1 MDLQGR
7 DLQRG
12 LRGEDVQLL
21 HSELAR
27 IGLMV
32 ASLAEPHAYFGPS
45 IRDAVKRFH
54 MGRGLETTRIVDTR
68 TAAAISKAAP
78 ERSAGQGGSCT

>member
-32 ASLAEPHAYFGPS
+32 ASLAEPHA
-45 IRDAVKRFH
+45 
-54 MGRGLETTRIVDTR
+54 
-68 TAAAISKAAP
+68 
-78 ERSAGQGGSCT
+78 